1 MRFKLLASF
10 VAASVASLV
19 LVVAAQSDPAAA
31 PPFVGNFAG
40 GAVFYTVDGS
50 ISQTQFARLSLR
62 TATASGTVASVQW
75 NFTAVPSNTAP
86 VCTHQLGLTKVVRKN
101 VELAFRVSSMTGTCI
116 PNAKSY
122 RISWLDRKRAII
134 ELTYSDGLTASGLL
148 RRR

>member
-1 MRFKLLASF
+1 MRFKLGASLLA
-10 VAASVASLV
+10 ATAASLV
-19 LVVAAQSDPAAA
+19 LVVSAQSDPVAA
-31 PPFVGNFAG
+31 PPTVGNFAG
-40 GAVFYTVDGS
+40 GAVFYSVDGA
-50 ISQTQFARLSLR
+50 ISQTQFARLSVK
-62 TATASGTVASVQW
+62 TAPSASSVQW

-86 VCTHQLGLTKVVRKN
+86 VCTHHLGLTKVIRRN

-148 RRR
+148 RRS